1 MKKFLAPIAYLTSI
15 VGVNV
20 LFASWPELSWLWAII
35 VGGIF
40 VTRDYA
46 QKAIGH
52 WVLPLM
58 ALAGILTWFMASPFI
73 AIASIAA
80 FAVAELVD
88 WAVYSFTKKTFSQR
102 VLYSS
107 ALSVPLDSA
116 VFLLVAGFFSWPVFL
131 AQIAAKM
138 AVAWFIWARL
148 SCKLGHDFRTVPCE
162 NQELIGWSVWCGRC
176 SRCDKKTSYRGSLV
190 G

>member
-1 MKKFLAPIAYLTSI
+1 MIKKLLAPAAYLASI

-20 LFASWPELSWLWAII
+20 LFATWPELSWLWAVI

-52 WVLPLM
+52 WVLAVM
-58 ALAGILTWFMASPFI
+58 ALAGLLTWFMASPFI
-73 AIASIAA
+73 AIASLSA

-88 WAVYSFTKKTFSQR
+88 WAVYSFTKKAFGER
-102 VLYSS
+102 VLISS

-131 AQIAAKM
+131 MQIAAKM
-138 AVAWFIWARL
+138 LVAGYIWARL
-148 SCKLGHDFRTVPCE
+148 SCKLGHDFRTVPCNNE
-162 NQELIGWSVWCGRC
+162 YSYSAWCAEC
-176 SRCDKKTSYRGSLV
+176 SRCGAETSHRSSLV